1 MSTCIIKGVIK
12 EEANKQHSK
21 PPYIKQTIFSHVTK
35 QLTFEEQAN
44 QRCTHVYTSSS
55 TWKRLTTIL
64 AGFTNLPSQFQ
75 MVLLKMSLC

>member
-1 MSTCIIKGVIK
+1 MNTCIIKGVIK

-55 TWKRLTTIL
+55 E
-64 AGFTNLPSQFQ
+64 AGKSTLYSRVHFI
-75 MVLLKMSLC
+75 